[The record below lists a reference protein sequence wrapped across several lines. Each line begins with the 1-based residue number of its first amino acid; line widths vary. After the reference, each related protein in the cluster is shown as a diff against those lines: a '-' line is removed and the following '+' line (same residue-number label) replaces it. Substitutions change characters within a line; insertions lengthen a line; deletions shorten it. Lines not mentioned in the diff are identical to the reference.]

1 VGQSIKVRFESVPE
15 LIAVINAPP
24 THFDIVDGKEVVVN
38 PRTFNGYGSST
49 RLSNA
54 EGVTSSFEID
64 RDLTHVTATALDVR
78 SAPTSTPN
86 TVADISPKTFFFVLP
101 LLLLLGQVSARA
113 KVVAVA
119 ANAALQFQ
127 EMKKRSE
134 ALGQSTVEK
143 ISVSRDLVASGDD
156 VVLYMSTTRDLWKF
170 PIVDQS
176 GAQVG
181 SLDIWA
187 SSSCGEDCVQKGD
200 GRDLWWFT
208 PDHEPFNVLTY
219 SARAPEDFTPANRIM
234 VGEKV
239 ALGPNE
245 HQVRLRAPLITAL
258 RPPKPKPSPLH

>member
-1 VGQSIKVRFESVPE
+1 MANVHTQS
-15 LIAVINAPP
+15 
-24 THFDIVDGKEVVVN
+24 
-38 PRTFNGYGSST
+38 
-49 RLSNA
+49 
-54 EGVTSSFEID
+54 
-64 RDLTHVTATALDVR
+64 
-78 SAPTSTPN
+78 
-86 TVADISPKTFFFVLP
+86 
-101 LLLLLGQVSARA
+101 
-113 KVVAVA
+113 
-119 ANAALQFQ
+119 Q
-127 EMKKRSE
+127 EMKKRAE
-134 ALGQSTVEK
+134 AQGRTTMEQ
-143 ISVSRDLVASGDD
+143 ISVSRELVASGDD

-176 GAQVG
+176 NAQVG

-245 HQVRLRAPLITAL
+245 HQVQASSFPFFLLHAHCRVAPNVHHHHPPPAIGVTKYEQIREQGRGRTQLGRA
-258 RPPKPKPSPLH
+258 

>member
-1 VGQSIKVRFESVPE
+1 VSV
-15 LIAVINAPP
+15 
-24 THFDIVDGKEVVVN
+24 
-38 PRTFNGYGSST
+38 
-49 RLSNA
+49 
-54 EGVTSSFEID
+54 
-64 RDLTHVTATALDVR
+64 
-78 SAPTSTPN
+78 
-86 TVADISPKTFFFVLP
+86 
-101 LLLLLGQVSARA
+101 RA

-119 ANAALQFQ
+119 ANVAEQAQG
-127 EMKKRSE
+127 MKKRAE
-134 ALGQSTVEK
+134 ELGRSTMEQ

-219 SARAPEDFTPANRIM
+219 SSRAPEDFNPANRIM

-239 ALGPNE
+239 TLGPNE
-245 HQVRLRAPLITAL
+245 HQVPPLSPLSSLSAL
-258 RPPKPKPSPLH
+258 LLIRSSCMPSPFFLSFFFFFTLTLVWQPNVHNNNNNSNRWHRARANQKERSGANTTRPRTTRAFRWA